1 MKLRRLWQPGR
12 LLFWQMVMFNV
23 LSSVCSWA
31 MRALPL
37 NTLGLLLVGFVAL
50 LNVGFGL
57 WQLARKSKAALT
69 ADAVFD
75 DPIVT
80 EVEPLDVFWP
90 AEDYHQDYFNK
101 NGHAPYCQIVVAPKV
116 EKIKKKYRKE
126 IHSKCSRAIKKPIN
140 IKIAAI
146 P

>member
-37 NTLGLLLVGFVAL
+37 NTLGLLLVGLVAL

-57 WQLARKSKAALT
+57 LAAWMLVRDEPPAPAAAAGGDQRGAPSGDSART
-69 ADAVFD
+69 AS
-75 DPIVT
+75 T
-80 EVEPLDVFWP
+80 SE
-90 AEDYHQDYFNK
+90 
-101 NGHAPYCQIVVAPKV
+101 
-116 EKIKKKYRKE
+116 
-126 IHSKCSRAIKKPIN
+126 
-140 IKIAAI
+140 
-146 P
+146 